1 MKKSAPRCH
10 WPHFK
15 GSMALLNSM
24 DTGHSRVT
32 EFGVF
37 PLFSFMLHWVWGA
50 RVCVNLKRLL

>member
-1 MKKSAPRCH
+1 
-10 WPHFK
+10 
-15 GSMALLNSM
+15 MALLNST

-37 PLFSFMLHWVWGA
+37 PLFSFMLHWFWGA